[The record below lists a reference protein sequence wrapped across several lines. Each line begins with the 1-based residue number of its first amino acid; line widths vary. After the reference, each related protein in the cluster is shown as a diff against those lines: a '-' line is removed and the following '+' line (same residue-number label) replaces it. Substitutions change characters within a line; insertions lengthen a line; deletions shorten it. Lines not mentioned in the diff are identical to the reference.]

1 MGTEDLRA
9 ALERSVGGQFVVAVV
24 ILGLAGSVLAT
35 RDPSTP
41 VAVDS
46 AVERFRSPSPVPDE
60 TSGAARRDA
69 VDPSSAGRAPSGP
82 SADDPPAT
90 TPPVAATN
98 DAAAPA
104 ESSPSPGA
112 GAAPADG
119 SATTARKRPTPSASP
134 SAGASE
140 PQRPDEGVYVYTTE
154 GHDEVDALG
163 GRRHDYPAET
173 TVSLRWTD
181 CGVDTRWDVLEERWD
196 EASVC
201 TEDGDRILRALTSY
215 REFLGHGERE
225 EVTCE
230 VLSLPA
236 DATPGSTSTGSCS
249 STSIEVAIR
258 TTVVE
263 RGTITIAGT
272 EVPSVHVHS
281 EATFS
286 GDTEG
291 SQVSDRWY
299 HPDTGLE
306 LRGVT
311 DTDVRRD
318 SHAGRVHYQEHYT
331 RQLSSLTPR
340 R

>member
-1 MGTEDLRA
+1 MGTEDLRT
-9 ALERSVGGQFVVAVV
+9 ALERSVGGQFVAAVV

-60 TSGAARRDA
+60 ASGAARRDA

-82 SADDPPAT
+82 SADDPPAA
-90 TPPVAATN
+90 TPPGAATS
-98 DAAAPA
+98 DTAAPT
-104 ESSPSPGA
+104 EPSPSTGPGTS
-112 GAAPADG
+112 ADG
-119 SATTARKRPTPSASP
+119 SATTSAPKQPTPSASA
-134 SAGASE
+134 STGAPD
-140 PQRPDEGVYVYTTE
+140 PQRPDEGVYVYATD

-173 TVSLRWTD
+173 TVSLRWTN

-201 TEDGDRILRALTSY
+201 SEGGDRILRALTSY
-215 REFLGHGERE
+215 REFLGHGERQ
-225 EVTCE
+225 EVSCE
-230 VLSLPA
+230 VVSLPA
-236 DATPGSTSTGSCS
+236 DAAPGSTSTGSCS
-249 STSIEVAIR
+249 GPSIEVSIR

-263 RGTITIAGT
+263 RGTVTIAGT
-272 EVPSVHVHS
+272 RVPSVHVRS

-286 GDTEG
+286 GDTDG

-299 HPDTGLE
+299 HPETGLE
-306 LRGVT
+306 LRGRTVT
-311 DTDVRRD
+311 DVDRD
-318 SHAGRVHYQEHYT
+318 SHAGRVHYQERYDRRLT
-331 RQLSSLTPR
+331 SLQPR